1 MHINFLIIFLITF
14 FLSVVFT
21 VIVRQ
26 IVLRLNIV
34 DTPNLER
41 KIHKIGTPLLG
52 GLSLFL
58 SFFLVL
64 YFIRDKILAGNLEVN
79 HWLGFFAGA
88 LILMIGGFLDD
99 KYNIKQKYQI
109 IFPILAIACVLAGG
123 VGIEKI
129 TNPLGG
135 FIYLGFFSSIII
147 ALWLVGMMYTTKLL
161 DGIDG
166 LVTGV
171 TAIGGFVIFLFTMTT
186 KYYQPDIGIAALIL
200 SAVCL
205 GFLIFNW
212 HPAKIFLGE
221 GGSLFLGY
229 TLGVL
234 AIISGGKIAIALL
247 IMGIPI
253 MYVLWTIIRRIQA
266 GKNPFKFA
274 DRKHL
279 HFRLLDLGLSQRQT
293 VLIYYGFSA
302 IFGLSALFLQSRG
315 KLIVLGALVVIMLGT
330 IAGFNY
336 LEKRRT

>member
-109 IFPILAIACVLAGG
+109 IFPILRSEERR
-123 VGIEKI
+123 VGKE
-129 TNPLGG
+129 
-135 FIYLGFFSSIII
+135 
-147 ALWLVGMMYTTKLL
+147 
-161 DGIDG
+161 
-166 LVTGV
+166 
-171 TAIGGFVIFLFTMTT
+171 
-186 KYYQPDIGIAALIL
+186 
-200 SAVCL
+200 C
-205 GFLIFNW
+205 
-212 HPAKIFLGE
+212 
-221 GGSLFLGY
+221 
-229 TLGVL
+229 
-234 AIISGGKIAIALL
+234 
-247 IMGIPI
+247 
-253 MYVLWTIIRRIQA
+253 R
-266 GKNPFKFA
+266 
-274 DRKHL
+274 
-279 HFRLLDLGLSQRQT
+279 
-293 VLIYYGFSA
+293 
-302 IFGLSALFLQSRG
+302 SRWSP
-315 KLIVLGALVVIMLGT
+315 
-330 IAGFNY
+330 Y
-336 LEKRRT
+336 H